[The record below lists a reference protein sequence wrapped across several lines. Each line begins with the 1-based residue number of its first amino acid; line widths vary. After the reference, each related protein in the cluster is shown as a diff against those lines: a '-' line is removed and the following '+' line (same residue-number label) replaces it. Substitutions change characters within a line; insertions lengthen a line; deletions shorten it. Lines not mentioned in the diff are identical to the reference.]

1 MHFTG
6 RGSKPTMS
14 TRPASF
20 SKRREVGFRGP
31 FGAGPNGLLPRMGE
45 DRDATQGR
53 LTIQEAA
60 RRLGVKE
67 DAVRKRIQRGVPAT
81 HARRTRPKTIDGAY
95 QMQGSSGP
103 LQMHPASQ
111 LRLNGVLRS
120 SPRAGPPFARRRVA
134 WDTGSFAPYYQGEH
148 ASRFGREQKGRHA

>member
-1 MHFTG
+1 MVF
-6 RGSKPTMS
+6 
-14 TRPASF
+14 
-20 SKRREVGFRGP
+20 
-31 FGAGPNGLLPRMGE
+31 PRVGE

-53 LTIQEAA
+53 VTIQEAA

-81 HARRTRPKTIDGAY
+81 HARRTRPKTINGAY

-111 LRLNGVLRS
+111 LRLYGVLRS
-120 SPRAGPPFARRRVA
+120 SQHLVTHQRLPEKTILGMRTSPTQTYSELVTSAREPEAGYRAQP
-134 WDTGSFAPYYQGEH
+134 
-148 ASRFGREQKGRHA
+148 SRKGVGDGCA